1 MGKTPKRALFDGSPS
16 PFDWQGELKKIT
28 EAQEVQLVRTT
39 SGASDFSLSADSD
52 CSTPTP
58 VKKEVKKEVLAVKKE
73 VKRELD
79 VKNKANVKFDI
90 DWLKTCYT
98 CKVAVWVGPK
108 DSVIDGIGLACPL
121 DTEWE
126 MPNAEP
132 YCAACW
138 KKEDSFLEKISSGHK
153 GKGAKEGKDKGAKEG
168 KGKGEK
174 EGKGKGAKQGKGKGA
189 KQDKGKGAKQG
200 KGKGGDAKQGK
211 GKGGDAK
218 QDKGKGGDAKEG
230 KGKGGAKA
238 KKKKTMTKKELDE
251 LKRKVI
257 VAAQD
262 AAIESAIKSAEK
274 LPEIK
279 SAEKLPEKKSVTK
292 KKPNDSDT
300 KRTKKSL
307 GGVPVNTEP
316 LQNTPWEVCLC
327 CAQTPSTTTS
337 PLLPSHTPGRTMR
350 QRQIHEW

>member
-121 DTEWE
+121 DTDWE

-168 KGKGEK
+168 KGKGAK
-174 EGKGKGAKQGKGKGA
+174 EGKGKGAKQGKGKGKGAKQGKGKGA
-189 KQDKGKGAKQG
+189 KQG
-200 KGKGGDAKQGK
+200 
-211 GKGGDAK
+211 
-218 QDKGKGGDAKEG
+218 KGKGGDAKEG
-230 KGKGGAKA
+230 KGKGDAKA

-274 LPEIK
+274 LPE
-279 SAEKLPEKKSVTK
+279 KKSVTK

-316 LQNTPWEVCLC
+316 LQKTPWEVCLC